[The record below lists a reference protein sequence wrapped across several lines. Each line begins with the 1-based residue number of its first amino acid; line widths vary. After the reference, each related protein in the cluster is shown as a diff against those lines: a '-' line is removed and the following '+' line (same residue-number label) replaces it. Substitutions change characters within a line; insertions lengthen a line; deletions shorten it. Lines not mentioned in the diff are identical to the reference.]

1 MGRPTR
7 LHCNYVKQ
15 RQDTVDSI
23 KWTVGYSRFK
33 STIFEFNVETGKK
46 DTTPN
51 SFLTVDGDS
60 ATDDE
65 VQFYRFCKKLFASIT
80 DLDTVI
86 P

>member
-1 MGRPTR
+1 MSQYFDVPQVIVVGRPTR

-15 RQDTVDSI
+15 RQDNVDTI
-23 KWTVGYSRFK
+23 KWTVGYSGFK

-51 SFLTVDGDS
+51 SFITVDGDS

-65 VQFYRFCKKLFASIT
+65 VLQFVSIT
-80 DLDTVI
+80 DN
-86 P
+86 

>member
-1 MGRPTR
+1 MVGRPTR

-23 KWTVGYSRFK
+23 KWTVGYSGFK

-51 SFLTVDGDS
+51 SFITVDANS

-65 VQFYRFCKKLFASIT
+65 VLQFVSIT
-80 DLDTVI
+80 DLDDYCMMMNL
-86 P
+86 